1 MLTEKEILSNLDD
14 TYKFGDYFQFIQ
26 LGHPYSCLIDSRLN
40 VFWGDDDRWA
50 IAAERLGYNE
60 RAGEIELEIYY
71 YGNCLINLEEYNNQQ
86 INYYTLR
93 NIDSDSFFKT
103 TDGPDLLPD
112 AKYWLLKSE
121 KINLSADVST
131 YAVNGIKLKEYEP
144 GQIGV
149 EEAARLAVVSQGDL
163 FRASDD
169 ELNKSLPAGL
179 KKVLVLDEWHHKDFL
194 EVNHP
199 VISDEYLKYAYEYN
213 KELNGSVADMD
224 FETFANLLRQQEK
237 RTANSN
243 KRNRNKKR
251 PGSYETW
258 KQIAKVIITRDTSF
272 YQPTLPANTHWK
284 NWPDSGSL

>member
-40 VFWGDDDRWA
+40 VFRGDDDRWA

-71 YGNCLINLEEYNNQQ
+71 SGNCLVNLEEYNNQQ
-86 INYYTLR
+86 TNYYILR

-112 AKYWLLKSE
+112 AKYWLLKNE
-121 KINLSADVST
+121 RVNLSVDVST
-131 YAVNGIKLKEYEP
+131 YAVNGIKLNEYEP

-149 EEAARLAVVSQGDL
+149 EEAARLAVISQGDL

-169 ELNKSLPAGL
+169 ELNKSLPADL
-179 KKVLVLDEWHHKDFL
+179 QKILVLDEWHHKDFL
-194 EVNHP
+194 ELNHP
-199 VISDEYLKYAYEYN
+199 VISDEHLKYTYEYN

-224 FETFANLLRQQEK
+224 FETFANLVRQQGQ

-272 YQPTLPANTHWK
+272 YEPTLPANTHWK
-284 NWPDSGSL
+284 NWLDSGSL

>member
-1 MLTEKEILSNLDD
+1 MLTEKQILSNLDD

-40 VFWGDDDRWA
+40 VFRGDDDRWA

-60 RAGEIELEIYY
+60 RASEIELEIYY
-71 YGNCLINLEEYNNQQ
+71 YGNCLVNLEEYNNQQ
-86 INYYTLR
+86 TNYYTLR

-121 KINLSADVST
+121 KVNLSVDVST

-149 EEAARLAVVSQGDL
+149 EDAARLAVISQGDL

-169 ELNKSLPAGL
+169 ELNKSLPTGL
-179 KKVLVLDEWHHKDFL
+179 KKILVLNEWHHKDFL

-199 VISDEYLKYAYEYN
+199 VISDEHLKYTYEYN
-213 KELNGSVADMD
+213 KELNGSVADVD
-224 FETFANLLRQQEK
+224 FETFAKLLRQQEQ

-258 KQIAKVIITRDTSF
+258 KQIAKVIITGNTSF
-272 YQPTLPANTHWK
+272 YEPTLPANTHWK